1 MKGYLGG
8 TMRKEALSRYVELT
22 QWIRELSA
30 PSIADISSA
39 EEYRMN
45 LLRSFM
51 RIGELAKM
59 NENILNEYIY
69 PLLDP
74 NMELNTD
81 DIEAIREFCSLLMDP
96 TKMENVD
103 LPMIYLQSKK
113 LLEAASKKDDI
124 ELKIIALDL
133 IIMSSYPMFVTTYRL
148 YPHYDIC
155 TEYRDAGIKAGKVLL
170 SYLDKEKFAKLPND
184 FCKTTVLI
192 NSRYISSLF
201 SWFDKEKNTE
211 ERDEDLETLKSSL
224 ALCKDEF
231 YINEVK
237 DYDWKYH
244 EYRTLEYIA
253 CLSEQN
259 NINGYSKDQ
268 LLELVDYSKKFNNF
282 VETCDKECEEASQD
296 LRNLYMYR
304 NEYLAGL
311 LSVDDYKYELRKIFN
326 NADINKYEATDIYL
340 FFTAP
345 NEYLLIVD
353 KDNLSKEDKEFL
365 AGFYRK
371 MVSYVYHLPSSSQLS
386 FIISFISDTFKAF
399 IEIDE
404 APSFKTLCLELMAA
418 FHPPTYVHT
427 LSVADFATCLTNAL
441 IDKEPERFVGLLGCK
456 SVEEVLVNRE
466 DIIEFSKTSAL
477 LHDVGKILII
487 ETIMTYS
494 RKLFPSEFDVIKVHP
509 TIGAELLRKYDSTKD
524 FVSGAFGHH
533 KWVNNKDGYPLEFD
547 LSKADDHVIVSILAV
562 ADCLDAS
569 TDTIG
574 RNYKQSK
581 GLDDYIEEL
590 IEGRGV
596 RYADY
601 LVDLMQEEE
610 VYNEIALILENSRDE
625 NYRQTYKLL
634 KQL

>member
-1 MKGYLGG
+1 
-8 TMRKEALSRYVELT
+8 MRKEALSRYVELT

-74 NMELNTD
+74 KMELD
-81 DIEAIREFCSLLMDP
+81 SQDVDAIREFCSLLMDP

-113 LLEAASKKDDI
+113 LLEAASKKDDV

-148 YPHYDIC
+148 YPYYDIC
-155 TEYRDAGIKAGKVLL
+155 TEYRDAGIKAGKELL
-170 SYLDKEKFAKLPND
+170 GYLDKEKFAKLPNE

-201 SWFDKEKNTE
+201 SWFDKERNTD
-211 ERDEDLETLKSSL
+211 ERDEDLETLKKSL
-224 ALCKDEF
+224 DLCNDEF
-231 YINEVK
+231 YINEVPN
-237 DYDWKYH
+237 YDWKYH
-244 EYRTLEYIA
+244 EYRTLEYIS

-259 NINGYSKDQ
+259 NINGYSHNQ
-268 LLELVDYSKKFNNF
+268 LLELVEYSKRFNSF
-282 VETCDKECEEASQD
+282 VENCDKDCEEASQD
-296 LRNLYMYR
+296 LRNLYLYR
-304 NEYLAGL
+304 NEYLAEIL
-311 LSVDDYKYELRKIFN
+311 PIDEYKKKLRSIFN
-326 NADINKYEATDIYL
+326 NLDITKYDATDIYL
-340 FFTAP
+340 FFTVP
-345 NEYLLIVD
+345 NEYLLVVD

-365 AGFYRK
+365 ADFYRK
-371 MVSYVYHLPSSSQLS
+371 MISYIYHLPSSSQLS
-386 FIISFISDTFKAF
+386 FIISFIADTFKSF
-399 IEIDE
+399 IEVEE
-404 APSFKTLCLELMAA
+404 APSFKTICLELMAA
-418 FHPPTYVHT
+418 LHPPTYVHT
-427 LSVADFATCLTNAL
+427 LSVADFSTCLTNAL

-466 DIIEFSKTSAL
+466 DIIEFAKTSAL

-509 TIGAELLRKYDSTKD
+509 TIGAELLKKYDSTKE

-533 KWVNNKDGYPLEFD
+533 KWVNNKEGYPPEFD
-547 LSKADDHVIVSILAV
+547 YTNSKDKVIVSILAV

-574 RNYKQSK
+574 RNYKESK
-581 GLDDYIEEL
+581 RLDDYIEEL
-590 IEGRGV
+590 KIGSGL

-601 LVDLMQEEE
+601 LVDLMQDES
-610 VYNEIALILENSRDE
+610 VYNEIVLILENARDE